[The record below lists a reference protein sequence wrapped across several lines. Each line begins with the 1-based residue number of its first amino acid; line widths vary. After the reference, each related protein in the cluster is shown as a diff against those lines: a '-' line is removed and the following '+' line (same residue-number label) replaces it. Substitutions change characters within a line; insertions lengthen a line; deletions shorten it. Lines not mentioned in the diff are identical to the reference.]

1 MDVCAN
7 PSCARFFVIGGCTK
21 DFVMKIAP
29 VDFDNGNIGT
39 IGDLG
44 VAPNAE
50 RRRAH
55 LREKGASDGAISV
68 QELQ

>member
-1 MDVCAN
+1 
-7 PSCARFFVIGGCTK
+7 
-21 DFVMKIAP
+21 MKIAP
-29 VDFDNGNIGT
+29 VDFDNGNIGS